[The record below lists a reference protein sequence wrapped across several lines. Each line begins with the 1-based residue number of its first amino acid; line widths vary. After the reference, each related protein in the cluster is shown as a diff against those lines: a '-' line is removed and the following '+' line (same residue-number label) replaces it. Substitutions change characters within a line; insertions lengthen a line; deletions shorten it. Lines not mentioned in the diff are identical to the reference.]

1 MSRAVV
7 FALLVGLA
15 GLGAGCHT
23 GSSSPEV
30 RVLGVHQ
37 APASHVFVQVSNP
50 AQRPMRLEKLQYV
63 FASSSGTT
71 ISEGEMPLSREIPAG
86 AVTVLDIPLDGDASE
101 TLTLTG
107 KLTAELDQMVRTFR
121 LNAQIQPH

>member
-1 MSRAVV
+1 MLRSAL
-7 FALLVGLA
+7 FASLVALA
-15 GLGAGCHT
+15 ACHT
-23 GSSSPEV
+23 GASPEV

-37 APASHVFVQVSNP
+37 APASHVFVQVTNP
-50 AQRPMRLEKLQYV
+50 AQRPMHLEKLEYV

>member
-1 MSRAVV
+1 MLRAVFIASLV
-7 FALLVGLA
+7 ALA
-15 GLGAGCHT
+15 AGCHT
-23 GSSSPEV
+23 GASSPEV

-37 APASHVFVQVSNP
+37 APASLVFVQVSNP

-86 AVTVLDIPLDGDASE
+86 AVTVLDIPLDGDSSE

-107 KLTAELDQMVRTFR
+107 
-121 LNAQIQPH
+121 